1 MSATPGDRRLRRE
14 RAPTGDDNDIGL
26 RVAKLAGDSWS
37 NRILVAQDSL
47 GAGHVDA
54 AQEDVAVLR
63 LDRPRAM
70 RNRVRRVDH
79 LEIDSRMRSNPI
91 EERRAVRG
99 RLGRDDRHPQR
110 IVHAKPPTSP
120 APEQAHSVTEEPS
133 AHEHANRRF
142 THLLVA
148 AMQPL
153 ECSEQARARPGPP
166 LSSEP
171 RGHSRGPRR
180 ARLALCRAPAQHVRS
195 PSSPPAAERTAEHR
209 FVEATPAQGAPA
221 SRRAALADSLRRQER
236 RVASTG
242 RSPRS
247 PEKPGRSG
255 VRTDREPGDRRAPS
269 GGRTGS

>member
-1 MSATPGDRRLRRE
+1 MSATPGDRPLRRE

-79 LEIDSRMRSNPI
+79 LEIDVQMRSNPI
-91 EERRAVRG
+91 EQRRAVRG

-120 APEQAHSVTEEPS
+120 APEQAHSVTKEPS
-133 AHEHANRRF
+133 AHEHASRCF

-153 ECSEQARARPGPP
+153 ECSEQVEQGLGR
-166 LSSEP
+166 LS
-171 RGHSRGPRR
+171 R
-180 ARLALCRAPAQHVRS
+180 RS
-195 PSSPPAAERTAEHR
+195 PAATREAPGELGLLSAELG
-209 FVEATPAQGAPA
+209 AT
-221 SRRAALADSLRRQER
+221 RAISLIATCR
-236 RVASTG
+236 
-242 RSPRS
+242 
-247 PEKPGRSG
+247 
-255 VRTDREPGDRRAPS
+255 
-269 GGRTGS
+269 